1 MTGPDATQDAN
12 QANQV
17 NQGSNGQRSDDHS
30 SNGAVITAP
39 RPKPAT
45 PTKSAPPTSRWKRS
59 TKIALAV
66 IAVVS
71 LLEAAAFAGTYF
83 LDTSK
88 FVSTSN
94 AQVDGDKVDIN
105 APATG
110 SLMDW
115 TVTNGTL
122 VHKNQ
127 ILGWIRGVGGGG
139 QAQHSIKS
147 PGNGTVA
154 INNAVEGEVVSAG
167 TELATAYNFNDIYVT
182 ARIADTDIRD
192 VHVGKQVDISVDAS
206 PNTPV
211 TGIVQEIQNS
221 AAGQFTIYPSPDTT
235 PSNPQKVDQYVPVK
249 IEFTYSGNTPLY
261 PGQNVTVH
269 IHKN

>member
-1 MTGPDATQDAN
+1 MTGPDATHD
-12 QANQV
+12 V
-17 NQGSNGQRSDDHS
+17 NQGGQGPESPGSNGHG
-30 SNGAVITAP
+30 SNGAVLTAAPP
-39 RPKPAT
+39 RPAT
-45 PTKSAPPTSRWKRS
+45 PSKSAPPASKWKRS
-59 TKIALAV
+59 TKIALTV
-66 IAVVS
+66 IAVVT
-71 LLEAAAFAGTYF
+71 LLEGAAFAGTYF

-88 FVSTSN
+88 YVSTSN

-110 SLMDW
+110 SLMNW
-115 TVTNGTL
+115 TVTNGTV
-122 VHKNQ
+122 VHRNQ
-127 ILGWIRGVGGGG
+127 ILGWIKGVGGGG
-139 QAQHSIKS
+139 QAQHSIKA

-154 INNAVEGEVVSAG
+154 INNAVNGEVVSAG

-182 ARIADTDIRD
+182 ARVADTDIRD
-192 VHVGKQVDISVDAS
+192 VHVGKQVDISVDSS
-206 PNTPV
+206 PKTPV
-211 TGIVQEIQNS
+211 AGIVEEIQNS

-249 IEFTYSGNTPLY
+249 IEFTYSGNVPLY

>member
-1 MTGPDATQDAN
+1 MTGPDATHDAN
-12 QANQV
+12 N
-17 NQGSNGQRSDDHS
+17 GSNGQRSNDNG
-30 SNGAVITAP
+30 SNGAVLTAAP
-39 RPKPAT
+39 PKPAAPRKT
-45 PTKSAPPTSRWKRS
+45 APPPSKWKRS

-66 IAVVS
+66 IAVVT
-71 LLEAAAFAGTYF
+71 LLEGAAFAGTYF
-83 LDTSK
+83 FDTSK

-110 SLMDW
+110 SLMNW
-115 TVTNGTL
+115 TVTNGTV
-122 VHKNQ
+122 VHTNQ
-127 ILGWIRGVGGGG
+127 VLGWIKGVGGGG

-154 INNAVEGEVVSAG
+154 INNAVNGEVVSAG

-182 ARIADTDIRD
+182 ARVADTDIRD
-192 VHVGKQVDISVDAS
+192 VHVGKQVDISVDSS
-206 PNTPV
+206 PKTPV

-249 IEFTYSGNTPLY
+249 IEFTYSGNAPLY